1 MTQTSRGQQTDPLAD
16 QGATEALVAALEQY
30 VPPTTERGRRRE
42 RLARLVESLSQ
53 KGCSIN
59 EIVRVLEQSGV
70 RTSWRSVKKLRA
82 GVQPSPPQTAAPRPG
97 QPAPDVRPPQPGLR
111 KTQI

>member
-1 MTQTSRGQQTDPLAD
+1 MTQTIRGQHTDPLAD
-16 QGATEALVAALEQY
+16 QSATEALVAALEEY

-42 RLARLVESLSQ
+42 RLGRLVESLTQ

-82 GVQPSPPQTAAPRPG
+82 NVQASPPQTDVPRPG
-97 QPAPDVRPPQPGLR
+97 QPAPDVRSPQPGLR